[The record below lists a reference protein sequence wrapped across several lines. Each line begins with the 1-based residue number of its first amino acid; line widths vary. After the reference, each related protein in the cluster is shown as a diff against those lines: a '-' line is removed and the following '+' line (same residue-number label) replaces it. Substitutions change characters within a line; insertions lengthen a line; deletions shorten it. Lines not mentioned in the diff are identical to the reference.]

1 MGGIIIALLLLFAT
15 VLFYFKYIKNSNPEA
30 YIKINF
36 IDFKKNN
43 FYDTFSLY
51 FDKKKAVKNRKIKE
65 KYLIINVFNFRKREI
80 MKGKLII
87 INSSNNEQKEFSI
100 KIYKNYTNVIN
111 IKINNSKNS
120 YSSADII
127 FYTNDF
133 QKQIKLNYY
142 LEYNNYNTNKRKR
155 LLIYNCEKED
165 IISIINDNSND
176 TILNNK
182 AEKVI
187 EKNKNKLLLINFYMS
202 PQKTNILVFIDE
214 EKPLIIPTKKEKDFF
229 TNFYVNIH
237 SKRYENSE
245 VIKSI
250 CKNYK
255 DSLVKG
261 QTLFGKNIMNL
272 DDNKSI
278 INYISFINQG
288 INYIL
293 ENNIISKNN
302 EADYFFILGYMLLF
316 AYISNV
322 KNYKNFL
329 SNFCSNLE
337 NAWKKRCSYVD
348 LMKIGVSLTFFWIN
362 NLEDLSFQYVDEN
375 SKDYTYNKGFQFFK
389 NIINDLKENSDLSFI
404 YLQINSGSGF
414 DLINEKQCYKMSMI
428 SVEDI
433 KSHIIENIPKY
444 YFIYS
449 SNKNIYITTD
459 PRTQVMCFNER
470 ILFNHNTANDDIM
483 NVTLGMFHECGH
495 AKFYKNIEIGADHS
509 PKHCINKSFDFVEK
523 LHYNNK
529 ERGESGKFVDYF
541 LYNSSED
548 ASIII
553 ISSKSSNE
561 LMDKNLFIDK
571 LDNLNVFVGRIIG
584 NNSNI
589 NVTSNTSS
597 SLGFLTDT
605 KEDVERYEFLEKIG
619 AYICY

>member
-1 MGGIIIALLLLFAT
+1 MGGIIIALLLLLFAT
-15 VLFYFKYIKNSNPEA
+15 VLFYFKYIKNNNPEA

-43 FYDTFSLY
+43 FYDTISLY
-51 FDKKKAVKNRKIKE
+51 LDKKKAVKNRKIKE

-87 INSSNNEQKEFSI
+87 TNSSNNEQKEFSI
-100 KIYKNYTNVIN
+100 KIYKKFTNVIN

-165 IISIINDNSND
+165 IISIINDNSKD

-187 EKNKNKLLLINFYMS
+187 DMS
-202 PQKTNILVFIDE
+202 PQKTNILVFIEE

-255 DSLVKG
+255 DSLIKG

-288 INYIL
+288 INCIL

-389 NIINDLKENSDLSFI
+389 NIINDLNENSDLTFI

-459 PRTQVMCFNER
+459 PRTQVMSFNER
-470 ILFNHNTANDDIM
+470 ILFNHNTANDNIM
-483 NVTLGMFHECGH
+483 N
-495 AKFYKNIEIGADHS
+495 KKNEIGADYQ
-509 PKHCINKSFDFVEK
+509 PKHCINKSLDFVDK
-523 LHYNNK
+523 LHCNNK
-529 ERGESGKFVDYF
+529 ERGESGKFDDYF

-548 ASIII
+548 ANIII

-561 LMDKNLFIDK
+561 LMDKNLFTDK

-597 SLGFLTDT
+597 SLGFQTDT